1 MDGAVGNA
9 LDLLHRLVEGTDDG
23 LVIVAVLDLLLG
35 GQADVVDDVVDL
47 DAEGAV
53 FVDGGFSG
61 PVEQVEGQ
69 TVAVFREVAHPVRDQ
84 LVILGQE
91 VAHVLREGDMHLAG
105 VFFDVGFR
113 GEVGDVEGFKV
124 FFEGFGGDLHAGDG
138 LHVFFQ
144 LAVGGVPAFQA
155 CPRHVFL
162 DGEGG
167 GVVPPVVGVAPHQGV
182 DQQAVSRPAE
192 LFRVGFHRLEDE
204 GHLIVLVAVADVLVA
219 VGVRLIV
226 GDGDAVGCGVELPPP
241 LHVGPNAADEIGGGA
256 VAQNVV
262 FLHPFRHRGL
272 EGVQQRGGE
281 GHALWR
287 ALRDDGGHGFR
298 VGEGTGLQ
306 VGVHNGVDVGKIV
319 GVQLVAEFAGV
330 FLLKGFELAVD
341 GQHFLKLLRFQKTQ
355 RLTPEL
361 VHGRGILRH
370 GKALL

>member
-9 LDLLHRLVEGTDDG
+9 LDLLYRLVEGADDG
-23 LVIVAVLDLLLG
+23 FVVVAVLDLLLG
-35 GQADVVDDVVDL
+35 GQADVMDDVVDL

-53 FVDGGFSG
+53 FVDGGLSG

-105 VFFDVGFR
+105 VLFDVGFR

-124 FFEGFGGDLHAGDG
+124 LFEGFGGDLHAGDG
-138 LHVFFQ
+138 LHILFQ
-144 LAVGGVPAFQA
+144 LAVGGVPAFQPR
-155 CPRHVFL
+155 PRHVFL

-167 GVVPPVVGVAPHQGV
+167 GVVPPVVGVASHQGV
-182 DQQAVSRPAE
+182 DQQAVGRPAE
-192 LFRVGFHRLEDE
+192 VFRVGFHRFEDE
-204 GHLIVLVAVADVLVA
+204 GHFVILVAVADVLVA

-226 GDGDAVGCGVELPPP
+226 GDGDAVGRRVELSPP
-241 LHVGPNAADEIGGGA
+241 LHVGPHAADEVGGGA
-256 VAQNVV
+256 VAQHVI
-262 FLHPFRHRGL
+262 FLHPLRHRGL
-272 EGVQQRGGE
+272 ENVQQRGGE
-281 GHALWR
+281 GHALR
-287 ALRDDGGHGFR
+287 RGFRDDGGHGLR

-306 VGVHNGVDVGKIV
+306 VGVHNGVDVGEVV

>member
-9 LDLLHRLVEGTDDG
+9 LDLLYRLVEGADDG
-23 LVIVAVLDLLLG
+23 FVVVAVLDLLLG

-53 FVDGGFSG
+53 FVDGGLSG

-105 VFFDVGFR
+105 VLFDVGLR

-124 FFEGFGGDLHAGDG
+124 LFEGFGGDLHAGDG
-138 LHVFFQ
+138 LHILFQ
-144 LAVGGVPAFQA
+144 LAVGGVPAFQPR
-155 CPRHVFL
+155 PRHVFL

-182 DQQAVSRPAE
+182 DQQAVGRPAE
-192 LFRVGFHRLEDE
+192 VFRVGFHRLKDE
-204 GHLIVLVAVADVLVA
+204 GHLVILVAVTDVLVA

-226 GDGDAVGCGVELPPP
+226 GDGDAVGRRVELPPP
-241 LHVGPNAADEIGGGA
+241 LHVGPHAADEVGGGA

-262 FLHPFRHRGL
+262 FLHPLCHRGL
-272 EGVQQRGGE
+272 EDVQQCGGE
-281 GHALWR
+281 GHALR
-287 ALRDDGGHGFR
+287 RTLRDDGGHGFR

-319 GVQLVAEFAGV
+319 GVQLVAELAGV
-330 FLLKGFELAVD
+330 FLLKGLELAVD
-341 GQHFLKLLRFQKTQ
+341 GQHFLKLLRF
-355 RLTPEL
+355 
-361 VHGRGILRH
+361 
-370 GKALL
+370 